1 MPHQCTNCGRTF
13 PDGSKEMLSGCP
25 DCGGNK
31 FQFEPSGGGSVG
43 SDASTASADAT
54 TASDGTADASASSG
68 ASTTDNSSG
77 SGVSGT
83 VSQAKQTVSDWV
95 GRGDS
100 SNTEDTASASAEDA
114 TSASAEDAT
123 SASDESR
130 SGSDADEQNSSNPG
144 SASPRQDVGERSRSN
159 IESTG
164 DWPDVGSRDP
174 TDDPTR
180 SGDHPSRPDD
190 APSQPDD
197 APSRP
202 ADSSTP
208 AGDVSTRTPGDEAAS
223 AQPPSSED
231 AAQANAR
238 TDVVDPN
245 DLPHDSVS
253 EDAGSRDAASEPSL
267 ADARE
272 DAAERSSASPDSTPS
287 RQDAEEQRSPNPASH
302 TQQDA
307 EAQRASNPSSQARR
321 DAGGTEHPFDENEE
335 PPADADG
342 QVVGTPDDEQ
352 PDLEALRQELNE
364 QFESIKIV
372 RPGEYE
378 LNLMELY
385 DRDEYII
392 SLMEDGRYAI
402 EVPDAWRDGE

>member
-31 FQFEPSGGGSVG
+31 FQFEPSGGGAARA
-43 SDASTASADAT
+43 DAAAASADANA
-54 TASDGTADASASSG
+54 ASSGAADASASSE
-68 ASTTDNSSG
+68 ASTTNSSSD

-83 VSQAKQTVSDWV
+83 VSQAKRTVSDWV

-100 SNTEDTASASAEDA
+100 SNADDAASTTADDATSTSTEDATSTSTEDAASASAENAASASTGDA
-114 TSASAEDAT
+114 ASASADDRA
-123 SASDESR
+123 
-130 SGSDADEQNSSNPG
+130 GSDAAERS
-144 SASPRQDVGERSRSN
+144 SASPGSQARRNADAGRSN

-190 APSQPDD
+190 R
-197 APSRP
+197 PSRP
-202 ADSSTP
+202 DDRPTPSDADL
-208 AGDVSTRTPGDEAAS
+208 TRTPGNDVEASSRDSSGEDVAQAS
-223 AQPPSSED
+223 ARS
-231 AAQANAR
+231 
-238 TDVVDPN
+238 DVVDPN
-245 DLPHDSVS
+245 DLPSDAA
-253 EDAGSRDAASEPSL
+253 AGSAATDRT
-267 ADARE
+267 A
-272 DAAERSSASPDSTPS
+272 SSGSDTS
-287 RQDAEEQRSPNPASH
+287 D
-302 TQQDA
+302 
-307 EAQRASNPSSQARR
+307 
-321 DAGGTEHPFDENEE
+321 HPLDGDRNGA
-335 PPADADG
+335 PPDADDG
-342 QVVGTPDDEQ
+342 EVVGTPDDEQ

>member
-43 SDASTASADAT
+43 ANTSAGSADAT
-54 TASDGTADASASSG
+54 AASDSTADASASNE
-68 ASTTDNSSG
+68 ASDSDSSSD

-100 SNTEDTASASAEDA
+100 SSAEDAATASAADDASTEDDASASAENAASASTRDA
-114 TSASAEDAT
+114 TSASADDRA
-123 SASDESR
+123 
-130 SGSDADEQNSSNPG
+130 GSDAAERSSASPD
-144 SASPRQDVGERSRSN
+144 SASPRQDAGSPLGASEPSLADAREDADAGRSN

-190 APSQPDD
+190 RPSRQSRPDD
-197 APSRP
+197 RPTPS
-202 ADSSTP
+202 D
-208 AGDVSTRTPGDEAAS
+208 DDLTRTPGNDADTS
-223 AQPPSSED
+223 PSSSSED
-231 AAQANAR
+231 VAQASAR
-238 TDVVDPN
+238 SDVVDPN
-245 DLPHDSVS
+245 DLPAD
-253 EDAGSRDAASEPSL
+253 DTADAAT
-267 ADARE
+267 ADGTA
-272 DAAERSSASPDSTPS
+272 
-287 RQDAEEQRSPNPASH
+287 
-302 TQQDA
+302 
-307 EAQRASNPSSQARR
+307 
-321 DAGGTEHPFDENEE
+321 AGGSDTSDHPIDGDRSGT
-335 PPADADG
+335 PPDADNG
-342 QVVGTPDDEQ
+342 EVVGTPDDEQ